1 MEILGKLFSGNN
13 GEARVK
19 IMRFFLSNLDVS
31 FESKEVAER
40 LKLKPEIVRKEIAAL
55 INVSLLEKESVK
67 NSKNLFYKVNNNFE
81 YLVALYN
88 LLFDFE
94 NMNKANI
101 FEKFKKIGRIKLFVF
116 AGVFVGEVEGL
127 VDILIVS
134 DNLKQ
139 KELDKT
145 LNEMRISLGRELK
158 YLVMDIDEYNYRH
171 KMFDKTLHIVLEGT
185 RIDWVSKI

>member
-19 IMRFFLSNLDVS
+19 IMRFFLSNMES
-31 FESKEVAER
+31 GFESKEVAEK
-40 LKLKPEIVRKEIAAL
+40 LKLKSDVARKEIASL
-55 INVSLLEKESVK
+55 ITATFLEKESVK

-81 YLVALYN
+81 YFSTLYN
-88 LLFDFE
+88 FLFDYE
-94 NMNKANI
+94 NMNKKII

-116 AGVFVGEVEGL
+116 AGVFVGEAESP

-145 LNEMRISLGRELK
+145 LNEMRIIFGRELK
-158 YLVMDIDEYNYRH
+158 YLIMDIDEYNYRH
-171 KMFDKTLHIVLEGT
+171 KMFDKILHIVLEGT
-185 RIDWVSKI
+185 RMD

>member
-19 IMRFFLSNLDVS
+19 IMRFFLSNLESS
-31 FESKEVAER
+31 FESKEVAEK
-40 LKLKPEIVRKEIAAL
+40 LKLKSDVTRKEIGVLAGIEFL
-55 INVSLLEKESVK
+55 IKDNKNK
-67 NSKNLFYKVNNNFE
+67 NSKNVFYKINKDFN
-81 YLVALYN
+81 YISSLYN
-88 LLFDFE
+88 FLFDYE
-94 NMNKANI
+94 NMNKKII

-116 AGVFVGEVEGL
+116 AGVFVGEAESP

-145 LNEMRISLGRELK
+145 LNEMRIIFGRELK
-158 YLVMDIDEYNYRH
+158 YLIMDIDEYNYRH
-171 KMFDKTLHIVLEGT
+171 KMFDKILHIVLEGT
-185 RIDWVSKI
+185 RMD